1 MVDFNPVLL
10 IGFIYSL
17 ATIFLGVFLFKMKLF
32 DNKKKLIILFTSIL
46 IPGFILQ
53 APPVIRQLQI
63 LFISLIQGTE
73 IQPLLFIGLP
83 VFFITILIVGR
94 FFCGYPCPVGA
105 LQEFVYELPIRK
117 VAFNQKTANIIR
129 GIVFLLMI
137 ILAVTVG
144 FALFVFLDIY
154 TIFSLTSLFIMIPS
168 IAVLIAISIFVY
180 RPWCRILCPFGFLAW
195 VLGRVSLFKINR
207 NENCNECG
215 ICESVCPTQEAYEKS
230 IKGECYLCN
239 RCIEACPYNALD
251 YSITLKKE

>member
-17 ATIFLGVFLFKMKLF
+17 AIIFLGVFLFKMKLF
-32 DNKKKLIILFTSIL
+32 DKKKKLIILFASIL

-63 LFISLIQGTE
+63 LIISLTQGSE

-83 VFFITILIVGR
+83 VFFVTILIMSR
-94 FFCGYPCPVGA
+94 FFCGYSCPVGA
-105 LQEFVYELPIRK
+105 LQEFVYELPTRK
-117 VAFNQKTANIIR
+117 VVFNQKTANIVR
-129 GIVFLLMI
+129 GIVFLVMI

-144 FALFVFLDIY
+144 FALFMILDIY
-154 TIFSLTSLFIMIPS
+154 TIFSLASLLIMIPS
-168 IAVLIAISIFVY
+168 IATLIVISIFVY
-180 RPWCRILCPFGFLAW
+180 RPWCRILCPFGFVAW

-215 ICESVCPTQEAYEKS
+215 ICENVCPTQEADENS
-230 IKGECYLCN
+230 SKGECYLCN
-239 RCIEACPYNALD
+239 RCIEACPNNALD
-251 YSITLKKE
+251 YSFTMKK